1 MRGGIR
7 KTNREKTPEIIKK
20 KLQAS
25 ILEVSEEE
33 NANLKEELKKAK
45 EAKEGISLI
54 KKYENLAKII
64 NIVGKQGEL
73 FKRFKEE
80 DEFFDRV
87 DQSRSKIYFKIR
99 LFNFL
104 CKFLVLK
111 NSTLTPSYFK
121 SNLKQIKKVCQ
132 ANPDIVGNK
141 RNICSII
148 FYSFYPC
155 FG

>member
-80 DEFFDRV
+80 DEFFDCV
-87 DQSRSKIYFKIR
+87 DLSRSKIYFKIR
-99 LFNFL
+99 LFKFL
-104 CKFLVLK
+104 CKFPVLK
-111 NSTLTPSYFK
+111 SSTLTPSYFK
-121 SNLKQIKKVCQ
+121 SNLKQMKKSV
-132 ANPDIVGNK
+132 
-141 RNICSII
+141 
-148 FYSFYPC
+148 
-155 FG
+155 

>member
-1 MRGGIR
+1 MRGGVR
-7 KTNREKTPEIIKK
+7 KTNRKKTPEIIQKE
-20 KLQAS
+20 LQAS

-80 DEFFDRV
+80 DEFFDCV
-87 DQSRSKIYFKIR
+87 DLSRSKIYFKIR
-99 LFNFL
+99 LFKFL
-104 CKFLVLK
+104 CKFPVLK

>member
-64 NIVGKQGEL
+64 SIVGKQGEL

-80 DEFFDRV
+80 DEFFDCV
-87 DQSRSKIYFKIR
+87 DLSRSKIYFKIR
-99 LFNFL
+99 LFKFL
-104 CKFLVLK
+104 CKFPVLK

-121 SNLKQIKKVCQ
+121 SNLKQMKKSV
-132 ANPDIVGNK
+132 
-141 RNICSII
+141 
-148 FYSFYPC
+148 
-155 FG
+155 

>member
-1 MRGGIR
+1 M
-7 KTNREKTPEIIKK
+7 
-20 KLQAS
+20 QAS

-33 NANLKEELKKAK
+33 NANLKELKKAK

-80 DEFFDRV
+80 DEFFDCV
-87 DQSRSKIYFKIR
+87 DLSRSKIYFKIR
-99 LFNFL
+99 LFKFL
-104 CKFLVLK
+104 CKFPVLK

-121 SNLKQIKKVCQ
+121 SNLKQMKKSV
-132 ANPDIVGNK
+132 
-141 RNICSII
+141 
-148 FYSFYPC
+148 
-155 FG
+155 

>member
-1 MRGGIR
+1 MRWGVR
-7 KTNREKTPEIIKK
+7 KTNREKTPEIFKK

-25 ILEVSEEE
+25 IPEVSEEE
-33 NANLKEELKKAK
+33 KAYLKEELKNAK

-80 DEFFDRV
+80 DEFFDCV
-87 DQSRSKIYFKIR
+87 DLSRSKVYFKIR
-99 LFNFL
+99 LFKFL
-104 CKFLVLK
+104 CKFRMLK
-111 NSTLTPSYFK
+111 NSTLTPSYLK
-121 SNLKQIKKVCQ
+121 SKLKQIKKVCK
-132 ANPDIVGNK
+132 ANPDIIGNK